1 MKYNFTKEEMALL
14 VSLTK
19 HCRLELDKFDLLVDS
34 DDKDF
39 NLMVEKQKYELDKLL
54 RAFLQDPYIDEE
66 MIDYKKIKE
75 D

>member
-1 MKYNFTKEEMALL
+1 MKYNFTKEEIALL

-19 HCRLELDKFDLLVDS
+19 HTRLELDKFDLLVDS
-34 DDKDF
+34 DDEDF
-39 NLMVEKQKYELDKLL
+39 HVMVQNQKHEIDKLL